1 MGCSADW
8 EKQKC
13 NKAWNRM
20 IIHQS
25 TPGSSYLT
33 PGLFQTALSVPGS
46 FSLKMKIWGGD
57 TNRTAPHKSP
67 QTPPT
72 PQICD
77 VFGTQVR
84 HRNPIP
90 SVRHL
95 WCSSLWEIDPIC
107 LSAEDASKSFYSKK
121 RKTPI
126 PQIPLHPAGPASG
139 FRSLPAYLVGDRNAQ
154 GQIGGMT
161 TVPKT
166 GSPCWDPNQ

>member
-121 RKTPI
+121 GKLPSLRSHSTLLAQPV
-126 PQIPLHPAGPASG
+126 ASVPSQLTLWATG
-139 FRSLPAYLVGDRNAQ
+139 TLKDRSVG
-154 GQIGGMT
+154 
-161 TVPKT
+161 
-166 GSPCWDPNQ
+166 